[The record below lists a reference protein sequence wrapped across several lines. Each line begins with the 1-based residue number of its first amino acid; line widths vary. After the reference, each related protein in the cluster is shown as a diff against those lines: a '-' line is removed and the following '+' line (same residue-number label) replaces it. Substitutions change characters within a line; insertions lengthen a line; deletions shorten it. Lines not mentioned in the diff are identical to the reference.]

1 MFRCRINRRKV
12 SYRKDEVDLFF
23 LATSAASYLIPA
35 DVIDGRLSI
44 VLDEKY
50 AAFAV

>member
-1 MFRCRINRRKV
+1 
-12 SYRKDEVDLFF
+12 LFF
-23 LATSAASYLIPA
+23 IVTAAVSDLLPA
-35 DVIDGRLSI
+35 GVIHGRLSI

>member
-1 MFRCRINRRKV
+1 V
-12 SYRKDEVDLFF
+12 PYRKDEVVLFF
-23 LATSAASYLIPA
+23 IVTPAVSYLIPV